1 MNLIENF
8 VFELESNLLTKE
20 VVSGTRMNVSGQR
33 ILLINNSGL
42 LGSQRSENWFY

>member
-8 VFELESNLLTKE
+8 VFELESSLLTE
-20 VVSGTRMNVSGQR
+20 ELVSGTRMNVRWSTD
-33 ILLINNSGL
+33 LVNNSGL